1 MENLAVKASSLFRKI
16 GATLLTA
23 KARLRGR
30 GFVCDSF
37 QGTASIGV
45 CINSDLMLSCGCRDL
60 DGSGHVGNLREQSF
74 EDVFLGPTAQSFRE
88 QLVVGRIPTP
98 NCTRC
103 MHLRMVPKHEAQRLL
118 DHVAMPVSVMLENT
132 SACNLRCVSC
142 RRDTVKRLRKR
153 RTMSLD
159 DVRKVAGDLRRIGVE
174 KITFHHLGE
183 PFLSK
188 RLLEELTV
196 IRECN
201 PDVRLQVST
210 NGMLVDTDRKREAA
224 LLFDHIQFSLD
235 GIDQDMA
242 ARYQRGLDF
251 DTVFRNL
258 KNLVAYRDAGNHPR
272 PRIVWKYLLFRWN
285 ERRKYRL
292 NAIELAREAGVDE
305 LWFEKTVSPFYGLP
319 WRSFLGFNR
328 DLGVD
333 RGFARHVIFRE
344 EATPAP
350 AVEPPEIPISVEGGA
365 EDGLFS
371 TGFQMPAETDA
382 S

>member
-1 MENLAVKASSLFRKI
+1 MENLAAKTSSLLRKI

-23 KARLRGR
+23 KARLRGQ
-30 GFVCDSF
+30 GFVCDSV

-45 CINSDLMLSCGCRDL
+45 CINSDLTLSCGCRDY
-60 DGSGHVGNLREQSF
+60 DGSGHVGDLRECSL
-74 EDVFLGPTAQSFRE
+74 EDAFLGPTARSFRE
-88 QLVVGRIPTP
+88 QLADGRLPTS

-103 MHLRMVPKHEAQRLL
+103 MHLRMISKHDAQRLL
-118 DHVAMPVSVMLENT
+118 HHVTMPVSVLLENT

-159 DVRKVAGDLRRIGVE
+159 DVRKVAEDLQRIGVE
-174 KITFHHLGE
+174 EITFHNLGE

-188 RLLEELTV
+188 RLLEELTI

-201 PDVRLQVST
+201 PGVRLQVST
-210 NGMLVDTDRKREAA
+210 NGMFVDTDRKREAA

-235 GIDQDMA
+235 GIDQDMV

-251 DTVFRNL
+251 DKVFRNL
-258 KNLVAYRDAGNHPR
+258 KNLVAYRDAGNHSR

-292 NAIELAREAGVDE
+292 SAIDMAREAGVDE

-319 WRSFLGFNR
+319 WRSYLGFNR

-344 EATPAP
+344 EPSPTP
-350 AVEPPEIPISVEGGA
+350 AVEPPEIPI
-365 EDGLFS
+365 
-371 TGFQMPAETDA
+371 PADMYR
-382 S
+382 